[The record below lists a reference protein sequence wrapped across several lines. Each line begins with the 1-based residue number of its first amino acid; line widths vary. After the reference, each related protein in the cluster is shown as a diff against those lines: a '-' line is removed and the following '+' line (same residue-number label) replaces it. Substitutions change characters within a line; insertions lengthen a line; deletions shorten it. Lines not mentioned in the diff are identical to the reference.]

1 MISKIGQK
9 NILFLASN
17 LSRHNGHQYVECK
30 GNFFAF
36 RVKNFSG
43 KSPRDSFD
51 SQTLS
56 CEMPLYSCITLLA
69 QIGMLLHSFPVLGE
83 KLSKLSLGMIYSK
96 LQNSSSL
103 AWLLRL
109 VNLTSCIVEFLRLL
123 PDVWKIVDI

>member
-17 LSRHNGHQYVECK
+17 PSRHNGHQYVECK
-30 GNFFAF
+30 GISFAF
-36 RVKNFSG
+36 RFKKFSE

-56 CEMPLYSCITLLA
+56 CEMLLYTCITLLT
-69 QIGMLLHSFPVLGE
+69 QIGMLLHSFSVLGE

-96 LQNSSSL
+96 LHSSL
-103 AWLLRL
+103 AWPFRL
-109 VNLTSCIVEFLRLL
+109 VNRTSCIVEFLRLP